1 MQKWEYVDE
10 CDTCNGSGEVESAI
24 GFEEKVAIA
33 CSSCAGSG
41 TKRMFGPMN
50 VYQVQAP
57 NRFTS
62 EVETKVNIPPAG
74 FIDVKH
80 DILEFL
86 NKQVITNIQMA
97 FELLSIDVM
106 NNEKISGRETATG
119 KAIDREEL
127 YSFLLRFA
135 NTVFDDFEF
144 AIDTIGSMRYRG
156 EWSMPAV
163 RYPQNFEMRTD
174 AELTEEIKQA
184 PNFSRAMLAQQYLET
199 RFPIQEVKS
208 AIMKL
213 SVQIDPYFNLDA
225 KDVMALVASGIA
237 EKWKAVM
244 HFEIEA
250 IVKALVEEDEAFLD
264 KPMLEQKAMI
274 EAKAKEMTPAVQNG
288 LNVDAIIGAQ

>member
-1 MQKWEYVDE
+1 
-10 CDTCNGSGEVESAI
+10 
-24 GFEEKVAIA
+24 
-33 CSSCAGSG
+33 
-41 TKRMFGPMN
+41 
-50 VYQVQAP
+50 
-57 NRFTS
+57 
-62 EVETKVNIPPAG
+62 
-74 FIDVKH
+74 
-80 DILEFL
+80 
-86 NKQVITNIQMA
+86 
-97 FELLSIDVM
+97 
-106 NNEKISGRETATG
+106 
-119 KAIDREEL
+119 
-127 YSFLLRFA
+127 
-135 NTVFDDFEF
+135 
-144 AIDTIGSMRYRG
+144 
-156 EWSMPAV
+156 MPAV

-174 AELTEEIKQA
+174 AELTEEIKNA